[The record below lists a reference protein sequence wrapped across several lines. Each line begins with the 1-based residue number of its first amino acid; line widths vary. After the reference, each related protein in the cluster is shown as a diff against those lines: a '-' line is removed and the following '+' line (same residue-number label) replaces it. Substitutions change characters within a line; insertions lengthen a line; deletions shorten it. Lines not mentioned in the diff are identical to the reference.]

1 MKNLALLSLVTVGVV
16 ACAPI
21 EGGGSAG
28 PSADVTQCFDSTQ
41 VVNFR
46 VENRQQAYIRSQRG
60 HVFRLDTPPNCF
72 DPATSSI
79 SLEPDSGAS
88 PRMCPGQRV
97 RVNVI
102 DGAVGPRTCIATMT
116 GPITDSSVSGLP
128 GRG

>member
-1 MKNLALLSLVTVGVV
+1 MRTLILLPILALA
-16 ACAPI
+16 ACAPV
-21 EGGGSAG
+21 EGGGSVGA
-28 PSADVTQCFDSTQ
+28 SADATQCFDSSQ
-41 VVNFR
+41 VANFR

-72 DPATSSI
+72 DPATSNF

-88 PRMCPGQRV
+88 ARMCPGQRV
-97 RVNVI
+97 RVNII

-116 GPITDSSVSGLP
+116 GPITDSSISGLP